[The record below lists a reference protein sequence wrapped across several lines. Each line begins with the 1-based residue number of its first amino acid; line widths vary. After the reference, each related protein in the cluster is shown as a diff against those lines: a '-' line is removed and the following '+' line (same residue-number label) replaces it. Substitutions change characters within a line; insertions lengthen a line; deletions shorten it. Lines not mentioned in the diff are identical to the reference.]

1 MTLPHLV
8 AEGPRSL
15 RSLAQGSGLP
25 GPTGHRLVVGLE
37 SHGLVDRSADG
48 AFRLGPRLT
57 ELALRAGP
65 GLGLGRIAS
74 GVLARLHEQTGESV
88 QLYLRSG
95 DRRLCVAARDAG
107 AGLRDSVPV
116 GALLPL
122 DAGSGGKVLRAWSDD
137 AERFP
142 AVLAAELAAAR
153 QRGWASSVAEREPG
167 VASVSA
173 PVLRDGALLGALCVS
188 GPASR
193 LGSSPGRRL
202 APLVVAAARE
212 LAALAGAGG
221 PPRRPP
227 PGPGGAPPPAPSAGG
242 GWPRRVA
249 APPRGGRGGGR
260 ARGRGLLCAGDLA
273 AAAGGPRG
281 PPRRSVVRTSLR
293 SVHAANQ
300 SG

>member
-1 MTLPHLV
+1 MDTLGQPGPGRNRIGGVGGPAGSMSLLDLL

-15 RSLAQGSGLP
+15 RSLAQASGLP
-25 GPTGHRLVVGLE
+25 RPPAHRLLVALE

-107 AGLRDSVPV
+107 AGLRDSVPG

-122 DAGSGGKVLRAWSDD
+122 DAGSGGKVLLAWSDD

-142 AVLAAELAAAR
+142 AVPAAQLAPAR
-153 QRGWASSVAEREPG
+153 PPGWASCGAPRHPG
-167 VASVSA
+167 LPTV
-173 PVLRDGALLGALCVS
+173 
-188 GPASR
+188 
-193 LGSSPGRRL
+193 
-202 APLVVAAARE
+202 
-212 LAALAGAGG
+212 
-221 PPRRPP
+221 RPP
-227 PGPGGAPPPAPSAGG
+227 
-242 GWPRRVA
+242 
-249 APPRGGRGGGR
+249 
-260 ARGRGLLCAGDLA
+260 
-273 AAAGGPRG
+273 
-281 PPRRSVVRTSLR
+281 
-293 SVHAANQ
+293 
-300 SG
+300 